1 MNPEYFK
8 SHDQINRKVRVIDI
22 NVDLS
27 EDDQNKNTTF
37 TTKNHQEYE
46 NLGT

>member
-8 SHDQINRKVRVIDI
+8 SHDQINKKVRVIDI

-27 EDDQNKNTTF
+27 VELNKNTTF
-37 TTKNHQEYE
+37 ATKNHEEYE